1 MFSRR
6 REERKIFRFRISKVC
21 CVGFAALKI
30 LALARIKSRV
40 AGCLL
45 TEKSQNIQLPPA
57 KVEIFR
63 SNTQAENSP
72 SSKWHQHLVPSVRTL
87 EP

>member
-1 MFSRR
+1 
-6 REERKIFRFRISKVC
+6 
-21 CVGFAALKI
+21 
-30 LALARIKSRV
+30 
-40 AGCLL
+40 LL

>member
-1 MFSRR
+1 
-6 REERKIFRFRISKVC
+6 
-21 CVGFAALKI
+21 VGFVALKI
-30 LALARIKSRV
+30 LALARSKSRV

-45 TEKSQNIQLPPA
+45 LLTEQSQNQNILMPPA
-57 KVEIFR
+57 EVEIFC
-63 SNTQAENSP
+63 SNTQVENSP